1 MSLLYSTQRASLANA
16 VSPRGPQRFN
26 PSLRSRCRAGIQ
38 FSCGLNG
45 PKRSR
50 PRLHGARSTFRP
62 RNRCLDPGRSC
73 GWTVDVEITWPGIAK
88 YYRGACANSGEWDGS
103 IRFVFARARWTID
116 VRLMDLGLERLIER
130 FV

>member
-1 MSLLYSTQRASLANA
+1 MDRNDLIRACALAVAPEFNFPA
-16 VSPRGPQRFN
+16 ALMDQNVADHVPPAKSMPRSWQIVGE
-26 PSLRSRCRAGIQ
+26 
-38 FSCGLNG
+38 
-45 PKRSR
+45 
-50 PRLHGARSTFRP
+50 
-62 RNRCLDPGRSC
+62 SC
-73 GWTVDVEITWPGIAK
+73 GWTVDVEITWPEIAK